1 MANNSKK
8 WKVDEEV
15 YLRFLGDATVGDAE
29 SWTRT
34 ITINRQNECDIP
46 PCILRDKSS
55 LWDYMDYD
63 DISKSK
69 SYNLKKLS
77 YTDERR
83 MEFVADLWEYILKW
97 LKENHNITI
106 SAHNLGCEE
115 GYGQS
120 FRRMPQMW
128 IQPDFLIIEQ
138 SGGMDV

>member
-15 YLRFLGDATVGDAE
+15 YLRFSGDSTVGDAE
-29 SWTRT
+29 SWVRT
-34 ITINRQNECDIP
+34 IIVYRRNDDIP
-46 PCILRDKSS
+46 PCILKDKCN
-55 LWDYMDYD
+55 LWEYLDNDT
-63 DISKSK
+63 IGGFPIAEPKQ
-69 SYNLKKLS
+69 
-77 YTDERR
+77 RC
-83 MEFVADLWEYILKW
+83 EFVADLWEYILKW